1 MCPKTSLW
9 YKFIAVALALV
20 LIVPILAACGKEKEK
35 TPAPTPTPTA
45 TPGPTLTATPGQT
58 STAMPSATASPTST
72 TAVTPTPVLTGPVK
86 IGGITSWSGSAAISG
101 IALADPIIK
110 LVEKQVKDMGGILGG
125 RELKVVKYDNR
136 ASVAEAVAGARKLV
150 EDDKVSALV
159 WGGIS
164 GAEVRAVTDF
174 AEENKVLFVAFQ
186 LRKGY
191 YEGQFSVSAAPT
203 IQVFAEQWVSFA
215 TKVLKPKTVAFLGFD
230 LTDSHDRIGD
240 CKPGFEAAG
249 IKTVYEEYCPL
260 DTQDFMPYLTKIKYA
275 NPGVLI
281 VDVTSSEA
289 AITIA
294 KQIMELGG
302 WGDIKVLTN
311 PAGDAAKAQAGAQ
324 GWYVLEMWYPELSY
338 PGSVKFKQDYQAMFG
353 RLPSSN
359 QVYFYDSL
367 WTAIYAIE
375 LAGTDTDLAAIAQA
389 ARSGNLEWETP
400 MGRARFS
407 TDGFPNVNL
416 SLVQIQEGKLV
427 PVTMPE

>member
-1 MCPKTSLW
+1 
-9 YKFIAVALALV
+9 
-20 LIVPILAACGKEKEK
+20 
-35 TPAPTPTPTA
+35 
-45 TPGPTLTATPGQT
+45 
-58 STAMPSATASPTST
+58 
-72 TAVTPTPVLTGPVK
+72 VK
-86 IGGITSWSGSAAISG
+86 
-101 IALADPIIK
+101 
-110 LVEKQVKDMGGILGG
+110 QQGGILGG
-125 RELKVVKYDNR
+125 RGVKVVRYDNR
-136 ASVAEAVAGARKLV
+136 ASVAEAIAGARKLV
-150 EDDKVSALV
+150 DDDKVSALV

-174 AEENKVLFVAFQ
+174 AEENKVLFVGFQ

-191 YEGQFSVSAAPT
+191 YEGEFSVSAAPT

-230 LTDSHDRIGD
+230 LTDSHDRIRD

-249 IKTVYEEYCPL
+249 IKTVYEEYSPIA
-260 DTQDFMPYLTKIKYA
+260 TQDYSPYLTKIKYA
-275 NPGVLI
+275 NPDVLI

-311 PAGDAAKAQAGAQ
+311 PAGDAAVRLPGAQ
-324 GWYVLEMWYPELSY
+324 GWYVLVMWYPGLSY
-338 PGSVKFKQDYQAMFG
+338 PGSVKFKQEYQAMHG

-359 QVYFYDSL
+359 QVYFYDCL

-375 LAGTDTDLAAIAQA
+375 LAGTDTDLAAIARA

-400 MGRARFS
+400 MGRARYS
-407 TDGFPNVNL
+407 PDGFPNVNL
-416 SLVQIQEGKLV
+416 SLVQIQEGKIV

>member
-1 MCPKTSLW
+1 MCPKRSLW
-9 YKFIAVALALV
+9 CKFIALGLALV

-35 TPAPTPTPTA
+35 TPAPTPTPTV
-45 TPGPTLTATPGQT
+45 TPGPTLTATPGPTPTATAT
-58 STAMPSATASPTST
+58 STA
-72 TAVTPTPVLTGPVK
+72 TPTPTPAGPVK
-86 IGGITSWSGSAAISG
+86 IGAITAWSGSAAISG
-101 IALADPIIK
+101 IAYADPIIK

-125 RELKVVKYDNR
+125 REVNVIRYDNR
-136 ASVAEAVAGARKLV
+136 ASVAEAIAGARKLV
-150 EDDKVSALV
+150 DDDKVSALV

-186 LRKGY
+186 LRKGL
-191 YEGQFSVSAAPT
+191 YEGEFSVSAAPT
-203 IQVFAEQWVSFA
+203 IQVFAEQWVSF
-215 TKVLKPKTVAFLGFD
+215 TTNVLKPKTVAFLGFD
-230 LTDSHDRIGD
+230 LTDSHDRIRD

-249 IKTVYEEYCPL
+249 IKTVYEEYCPI

-281 VDVTSSEA
+281 VDVTITA
-289 AITIA
+289 AVQTIA

-311 PAGDAAKAQAGAQ
+311 PVGADAVRLPGAQ
-324 GWYVLEMWYPELSY
+324 GWYVTVMWHPELSY
-338 PGSVKFKQDYQAMFG
+338 PGSVKFQQEYQAMHG
-353 RLPSSN
+353 RMPSPT
-359 QVYFYDSL
+359 QVYFYDCL

-375 LAGTDTDLAAIAQA
+375 LAGTDTDLAAIARA

-407 TDGFPNVNL
+407 PDGYPNLNL

-427 PVTMPE
+427 LVTMPE

>member
-1 MCPKTSLW
+1 MCPKRSLW
-9 YKFIAVALALV
+9 CKFIALGLALV

-35 TPAPTPTPTA
+35 TPAPTPTPTV
-45 TPGPTLTATPGQT
+45 TPGPTLTATPGPTPTATAT
-58 STAMPSATASPTST
+58 STA
-72 TAVTPTPVLTGPVK
+72 TPTPTPAGPVK
-86 IGGITSWSGSAAISG
+86 IGAITAWSGSAAISG
-101 IALADPIIK
+101 IAYADPIIK

-125 RELKVVKYDNR
+125 REVNVIRYDNR
-136 ASVAEAVAGARKLV
+136 ASVAEAIAGARKLV
-150 EDDKVSALV
+150 DDDKVSALV

-186 LRKGY
+186 LRKGL
-191 YEGQFSVSAAPT
+191 YEGEFSVSAAPT
-203 IQVFAEQWVSFA
+203 IQVFAEQWVSF
-215 TKVLKPKTVAFLGFD
+215 TTNVLKPKTVAFLGFD
-230 LTDSHDRIGD
+230 LTDSHDRIRD

-249 IKTVYEEYCPL
+249 IKTVYEEYCPI

-281 VDVTSSEA
+281 VDVTITA
-289 AITIA
+289 AVQTIA

-311 PAGDAAKAQAGAQ
+311 PVGADAVRLPGAQ
-324 GWYVLEMWYPELSY
+324 GWYVTVMWHPELSY
-338 PGSVKFKQDYQAMFG
+338 PGSVKFQQEYQAMHG
-353 RLPSSN
+353 RMPSPT
-359 QVYFYDSL
+359 QVYFYDCL

-375 LAGTDTDLAAIAQA
+375 LAGTDTDLAAIARA

-400 MGRARFS
+400 MGRARYS
-407 TDGFPNVNL
+407 PDGFPNVNL
-416 SLVQIQEGKLV
+416 SLVQIQEGKIV

>member
-1 MCPKTSLW
+1 MCPKRSLW
-9 YKFIAVALALV
+9 CKFIALGLALV

-35 TPAPTPTPTA
+35 TPAPTPTPTV
-45 TPGPTLTATPGQT
+45 TPGPTLTATPGPTPTATAT
-58 STAMPSATASPTST
+58 STA
-72 TAVTPTPVLTGPVK
+72 TPTPTPAGPVK
-86 IGGITSWSGSAAISG
+86 IGAITSWSGSASISG

-110 LVEKQVKDMGGILGG
+110 LVEWQVKQQGGILGG
-125 RELKVVKYDNR
+125 RGVKVVRYDNR
-136 ASVAEAVAGARKLV
+136 ASVAEAIAGARKLV
-150 EDDKVSALV
+150 DDDKVSALV

-164 GAEVRAVTDF
+164 GAEVRAITDF

-191 YEGQFSVSAAPT
+191 YEGEFSVSAAPT
-203 IQVFAEQWVSFA
+203 IQVFAEQWVSFT

-230 LTDSHDRIGD
+230 LTDSHDRIRD

-249 IKTVYEEYCPL
+249 IKTVYEEYSPIA
-260 DTQDFMPYLTKIKYA
+260 TQDFMPYLTKIQYA

-294 KQIMELGG
+294 KQIMDLGG

-311 PAGDAAKAQAGAQ
+311 PAGDAAVRLPGAQ
-324 GWYVLEMWYPELSY
+324 GWYVLVMWYPELPY
-338 PGSVKFKQDYQAMFG
+338 PGSVKFQQEYQAMHG

-359 QVYFYDSL
+359 QVYFYDCL

-375 LAGTDTDLAAIAQA
+375 LAGTDTDLAAIARA

-407 TDGFPNVNL
+407 PDGFPNVNL

-427 PVTMPE
+427 LVTMPE